1 MHKTFSLRNI
11 WSFLVCPFF
20 LSISLLVFFLR
31 VWVCVQLCII
41 LKWKSDALF
50 PRRDK
55 EKKYVVENLQMFA
68 KLTEQQQRQVFIICF
83 FFAMSHTTTWV
94 QCFIICK
101 FSTSRFLS
109 FFCVFV
115 SSFWAT
121 KEKRQYYVTVS
132 HAFFTKQN
140 SQEAYTAF
148 WRGHRKKIR
157 KAGIEDEQEK
167 LLL

>member
-1 MHKTFSLRNI
+1 MIVPCLSLFSIYLP
-11 WSFLVCPFF
+11 LG
-20 LSISLLVFFLR
+20 VFIR
-31 VWVCVQLCII
+31 VWVCVRRRLYII

-55 EKKYVVENLQMFA
+55 EKSMLLRNKCLQNLPNSNSGRFLLYV
-68 KLTEQQQRQVFIICF
+68 
-83 FFAMSHTTTWV
+83 FFAMSHTTTRV

-101 FSTSRFLS
+101 FSTTRFLS

-148 WRGHRKKIR
+148 WRGQKKIR

-167 LLL
+167 WLL